1 MNGAISVKILFLA
14 ADPSDAS
21 RLRLGQEL
29 RDIKERL
36 RIAKAPEKYQ
46 LEQRES
52 VRVGDITQA
61 ILHIEPNIIHFSGH
75 GTSQGELCFENEE
88 GKLQLVTPDAFAA
101 MFELLIKHV
110 NCVVLNAC
118 YSEIQAKAIAQHI
131 PFVIGM
137 NDAIG
142 DQAAIAFAVGFYKA
156 LAANRSIEDAYK
168 FGCVEIQLQGI
179 PEHLKPVIYVKK
191 DLIPASK
198 PRAERASPNPFIP
211 QNGRVEDT
219 QRFFGREREMQRVF
233 EVLNSG
239 SSVALIGEEGMGK
252 SSLLWAIC
260 QQAKNRL
267 QPSRQSVFLDLNYI
281 DNEEDFY
288 SALCDEVGIAE
299 CTGYMLTRNLKAHK
313 NKVLLALDNVGK
325 MTRKEFF
332 TRGVRDKLRG
342 LAEGSN
348 APLKLILAATEPLN
362 DLFNDSHDD
371 GKTSPLEGICQEEH
385 IQPWDETMM
394 CDFIANRL
402 ARTSVRFT
410 EEEIMQ
416 LVQESSGH
424 PRKLMQLCY
433 RTYALYVEEVQ

>member
-1 MNGAISVKILFLA
+1 MSGAISVKILFLA
-14 ADPSDAS
+14 ADPSEAS

-61 ILHIEPNIIHFSGH
+61 IFDVEPNIMHFSGH
-75 GTSQGELCFENEE
+75 GTSQGELCFENEV
-88 GKLQLVTPDAFAA
+88 GKVQSVKADALAA
-101 MFELLIKHV
+101 MFELLVQHV

-142 DQAAIAFAVGFYKA
+142 DQAAISFAVGFYKA

-179 PEHLKPVIYVKK
+179 PEHFKPVIYVKK
-191 DLIPASK
+191 DPIPASK
-198 PRAERASPNPFIP
+198 PRAERAIPNPFIP
-211 QNGRVEDT
+211 RNGRVEDS
-219 QRFFGREREMQRVF
+219 QLFFGREREMQRVF

-299 CTGYMLTRNLKAHK
+299 CTGYLLTRNLKAHK

-325 MTRKEFF
+325 MTWQGF

-362 DLFNDSHDD
+362 DLFNDSHDQ
-371 GKTSPLEGICQEEH
+371 GKTSPLAGICQEEH
-385 IQPWDETMM
+385 IKPWDETTMGA
-394 CDFIANRL
+394 FIANRL
-402 ARTSVRFT
+402 AGTSVSFT

-433 RTYALYVEEVQ
+433 RTYARYVEEVQ